1 MIVSFSSDNIILVE
15 KLWSGFPMK
24 IAYLPP
30 RYKLLWKWHIL
41 IALSVWLK
49 DGWPLVVSLVIS
61 VALSFQLGNK
71 WSGDTVLTDNERKI
85 SVRPDNVE
93 TVEFLWFTY
102 SPFLSLFFFSK
113 LNTDFRN
120 KLLQC
125 CAYVARKHML
135 KFLKYFWSHS
145 WDELHRPISDSWN
158 K

>member
-15 KLWSGFPMK
+15 KLWSGSPMK

-102 SPFLSLFFFSK
+102 SPFLSLFFFFQVKYRFQKQTSPVFCICSK
-113 LNTDFRN
+113 KTHVEVS
-120 KLLQC
+120 KI
-125 CAYVARKHML
+125 
-135 KFLKYFWSHS
+135 FLKPQLRW
-145 WDELHRPISDSWN
+145 IT
-158 K
+158 